1 MRISN
6 LPIETLQIILKERT
20 CDLVSRLNL
29 PRHTID
35 YIRRTI
41 KQGKAQVDYSRLDI
55 NATPQK
61 ITNKVIESRPW
72 SKESDN
78 FLLEKSGLK
87 DLKYIARFLRRS
99 LEDVEARMQYLIKI
113 EQQKYPIE
121 RILANH
127 PNLLPGQIEQAQSIY
142 KYNPAG
148 VAEYCEMVSAYK
160 NHQIELNKTFSK
172 EGWEQLRKKLQR

>member
-41 KQGKAQVDYSRLDI
+41 KKGIARVDYSKLDI
-55 NATPQK
+55 NVTPQK

-72 SKESDN
+72 SRESDN
-78 FLLEKSGLK
+78 FLLKESGK
-87 DLKYIARFLRRS
+87 DLKHIARFLRRS
-99 LEDVEARMQYLIKI
+99 LEDVEARLEYLIKI
-113 EQQKYPIE
+113 EQQKHPIE
-121 RILANH
+121 QILANH
-127 PNLLPGQIEQAQSIY
+127 PNLLPGQIEQARSIY
-142 KYNPAG
+142 KYSPAG
-148 VAEYCEMVSAYK
+148 VAEYCKVVSAYK
-160 NHQIELNKTFSK
+160 NRRTELNKTFSK
-172 EGWEQLRKKLQR
+172 ESWEQLRKKLQR

>member
-61 ITNKVIESRPW
+61 ITNKVIEFRPW

-87 DLKYIARFLRRS
+87 NLKYIARFLRRS
-99 LEDVEARMQYLIKI
+99 LEDVEARLEYLIKI
-113 EQQKYPIE
+113 EQQKRPIE
-121 RILANH
+121 RILANY
-127 PNLLPGQIEQAQSIY
+127 PSLLPGQIEQARNIY
-142 KYNPAG
+142 EYSPAG
-148 VAEYCEMVSAYK
+148 VVEYCEMVSAYK

>member
-1 MRISN
+1 MRISE
-6 LPIETLQIILKERT
+6 LSIETLQIILKGRT
-20 CDLVSRLNL
+20 CDLVDRLNL

-41 KQGKAQVDYSRLDI
+41 KKGVAKVDYSKLDI
-55 NATPQK
+55 NVTPQK
-61 ITNKVIESRPW
+61 ITNKVIEFRPW

-99 LEDVEARMQYLIKI
+99 LEDVEARLEYLIKI
-113 EQQKYPIE
+113 EQQKRPIE
-121 RILANH
+121 RILANY
-127 PNLLPGQIEQAQSIY
+127 PSLLPGQIEQARSIY

-148 VAEYCEMVSAYK
+148 VAEYCKVVSAYK
-160 NHQIELNKTFSK
+160 SRRAELNKTFSK